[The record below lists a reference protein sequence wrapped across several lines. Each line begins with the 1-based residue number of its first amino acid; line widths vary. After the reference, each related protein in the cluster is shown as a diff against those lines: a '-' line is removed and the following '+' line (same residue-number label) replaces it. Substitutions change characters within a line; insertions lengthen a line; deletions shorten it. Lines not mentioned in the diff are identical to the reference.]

1 MHCWA
6 RYLFLLIVAV
16 LAVGHMLSA
25 CGQKGPL
32 YLPEQQPVDAMEP
45 TEPAEPEPTP
55 LPGPDTSDEGLEA
68 LEDVPV
74 VPPGPEV
81 N

>member
-16 LAVGHMLSA
+16 LAVGHMVSA

-32 YLPEQQPVDAMEP
+32 YLPEQASDGEADSG
-45 TEPAEPEPTP
+45 PAP

-68 LEDVPV
+68 LEEVPV

>member
-1 MHCWA
+1 MYCWA
-6 RYLFLLIVAV
+6 RYLFLLVVAV
-16 LAVGHMLSA
+16 LAVGHMLAA

-32 YLPEQQPVDAMEP
+32 YLPEETSAGESEAA
-45 TEPAEPEPTP
+45 EPAPTP
-55 LPGPDTSDEGLEA
+55 VPGPDTSDEGLEA

>member
-6 RYLFLLIVAV
+6 RYLFFLVVAV
-16 LAVGHMLSA
+16 LAIGHMVSA

-32 YLPEQQPVDAMEP
+32 YLPDAP
-45 TEPAEPEPTP
+45 SQEPAQSAP